1 MSGLDG
7 MHYDRDHR
15 DYVPDVVAEPANPF
29 TLLEPPRQVDV
40 STLPTSPK
48 RAFNAALAIGWDAR
62 AWMSLG
68 EIAPTFYMSASDEFS
83 EDEFEQTAVEGKNV
97 REMHNIGDVRFAGYL
112 MRIYTI
118 EAADKA
124 IKLGF
129 RAQFIGKEYAD
140 KRKAPA
146 GSFDSARLADP
157 AGIPVPMRFDYQ
169 PIKVTR
175 GKDAQ
180 GRTVETANGFAKRQR
195 DAQGMADRLNRTMND
210 GTIWWKTE
218 HLATT
223 ASEFDAWLA
232 QWASMNMRRP
242 R

>member
-68 EIAPTFYMSASDEFS
+68 EIAPTFYMSASDEDS
-83 EDEFEQTAVEGKNV
+83 SSNYT
-97 REMHNIGDVRFAGYL
+97 IGDVRFEGYL

-195 DAQGMADRLNRTMND
+195 DARGMADRLNRTMND